1 VGFDGDYFGSKEVA
15 GLFRSDRVR
24 MSIDSLHIC
33 LMRKSIKGSAF
44 SSNIFIVSCSDYC
57 SRPIFT
63 TIRGMDG
70 GGDPRDPRDILPV
83 WFHYGG

>member
-24 MSIDSLHIC
+24 MSI
-33 LMRKSIKGSAF
+33 
-44 SSNIFIVSCSDYC
+44 DYC